1 MSKPKSLSTGKTF
14 YATNKFKH
22 CHFLKT
28 DATYL
33 GEFSLEGCDILCLGY
48 KNRKKRVSKKSSIYE
63 RRFLVAQNAQEHLPI
78 NKEIRLS

>member
-48 KNRKKRVSKKSSIYE
+48 KNRQNEFLRIVAYE
-63 RRFLVAQNAQEHLPI
+63 IRLLGAQNAQEHLPI
-78 NKEIRLS
+78 NNKIRLS